1 MLDDEY
7 MLEILLFL
15 VGFSNLTSFKSA
27 ISEIIYNDFRSIKS
41 LLVK

>member
-7 MLEILLFL
+7 MLEILFL
-15 VGFSNLTSFKSA
+15 VGFANLTSFKSA